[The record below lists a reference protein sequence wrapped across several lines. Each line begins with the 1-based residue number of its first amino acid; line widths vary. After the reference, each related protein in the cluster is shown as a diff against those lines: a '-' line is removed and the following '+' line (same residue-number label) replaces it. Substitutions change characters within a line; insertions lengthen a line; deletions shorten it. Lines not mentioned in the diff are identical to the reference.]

1 VAHLPLK
8 LARWMGAS
16 VGRLF
21 FYLERYRRP
30 LCLENLSTAFPE
42 KSSEEKLAILK
53 GCYRHLGICAAE
65 FCRFGRL
72 KKEDLPGTLVVP
84 DADAFEVTRAAFA
97 EGKGVIVIASH
108 IGFWELCGLASK

>member
-1 VAHLPLK
+1 MKPDVQNSAENSRKKIPRRRMWRRLREGVLNSWLFCAGLRAAVWIVAHLPLK

-16 VGRLF
+16 TGRLF

-53 GCYRHLGICAAE
+53 GCY
-65 FCRFGRL
+65 
-72 KKEDLPGTLVVP
+72 
-84 DADAFEVTRAAFA
+84 
-97 EGKGVIVIASH
+97 
-108 IGFWELCGLASK
+108 